1 MSSRDTVRVAGVT
14 YLASMAPTHPHK
26 HTPWWLPSYDTPA
39 PPPPKHHV
47 RDEVPGSCNPCLYKV
62 YPGDTSRPARGGLSM
77 HRVPLAQ
84 SREETCWRGA
94 PSAPQASHP
103 RVTPQWTADD
113 RRCQPDSH
121 LTAADFRRL
130 NYTDGFSGF

>member
-1 MSSRDTVRVAGVT
+1 MVHVAGVT
-14 YLASMAPTHPHK
+14 YLANMAPIHTRK
-26 HTPWWLPSYDTPA
+26 HIPWWLPSYDTPA

-47 RDEVPGSCNPCLYKV
+47 RDEVPGSCKSCLYKV
-62 YPGDTSRPARGGLSM
+62 HPGDTRCPAQGGLSM

-84 SREETCWRGA
+84 SREGA

-103 RVTPQWTADD
+103 RVTPQWAADD
-113 RRCQPDSH
+113 RQCQPDSH

-130 NYTDGFSGF
+130 NNTDGFSGF